1 MDSHTSKPYA
11 VDACLLVYF
20 YSHGPMKRTGAF
32 MIVCIVTD
40 AAAGVKTFA
49 AWTGTFLHA

>member
-1 MDSHTSKPYA
+1 
-11 VDACLLVYF
+11 
-20 YSHGPMKRTGAF
+20 MKRTGAF